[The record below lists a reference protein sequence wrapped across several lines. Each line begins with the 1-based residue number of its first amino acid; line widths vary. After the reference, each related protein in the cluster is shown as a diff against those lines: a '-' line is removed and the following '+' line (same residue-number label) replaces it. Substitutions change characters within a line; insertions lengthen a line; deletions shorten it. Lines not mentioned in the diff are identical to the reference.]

1 MSLRRQDSRWDVF
14 NSEGVLRVWRDVT
27 GHRTAA
33 GEYLVVSNE
42 AGIKGEQ
49 LTMYLATRAQRPM
62 SVRVAESRPLIV
74 DGSVRHQL
82 RLVPFERDAVGGLD
96 TTNNGDGEGA

>member
-1 MSLRRQDSRWDVF
+1 M
-14 NSEGVLRVWRDVT
+14 WRDVI

-49 LTMYLATRAQRPM
+49 LTMYLASRAHHPM
-62 SVRVAESRPLIV
+62 SVRVVDSRPLIV
-74 DGSVRHQL
+74 DGSVRHEL
-82 RLVPFERDAVGGLD
+82 RLTPVERDALGERAT
-96 TTNNGDGEGA
+96 TTNGDVEGSR

>member
-14 NSEGVLRVWRDVT
+14 NSEGVLRVWRDVI

-42 AGIKGEQ
+42 AGVKGEQ
-49 LTMYLATRAQRPM
+49 LTMYLASRTQQPM
-62 SVRVAESRPLIV
+62 AVRVLDSRPLMV
-74 DGSVRHQL
+74 NGSVRHQL
-82 RLVPFERDAVGGLD
+82 RLQPLERTAGAELEA
-96 TTNNGDGEGA
+96 THNGDAEGA